1 MKIEH
6 ALDTRECYVPTVG
19 KSVLDKQQWEK
30 TQYAPA
36 AVSVITCMNHC
47 VSGRQKKDPVCPC
60 CSLCNDMYESLCDG
74 RPEKDPVCP
83 RFNLCND
90 VYELLCDGRQISEE
104 QMATFSGRFL
114 SYSLPLYVKLI
125 AEEARA
131 LHSFTDSS
139 RLKLPADC
147 AEGIEKLFDRSAP
160 VSPTRG
166 LGILLCFKA

>member
-1 MKIEH
+1 M
-6 ALDTRECYVPTVG
+6 G
-19 KSVLDKQQWEK
+19 KDPICPCCGLCNDMYESLCD
-30 TQYAPA
+30 
-36 AVSVITCMNHC
+36 
-47 VSGRQKKDPVCPC
+47 GRQKKDPVCPR

-83 RFNLCND
+83 CFNLCND

-166 LGILLCFKA
+166 LDILLCFKD